1 MGLIKTTDAQTLAR
15 RALDTAER
23 AERNIRVCSSYA
35 LTDMTEGEEFT
46 VGFSGATALQAEL
59 SSLTGDPVSAV
70 MTVTAAGTKQAHET
84 YTCNAVIAVKT
95 FSGLSGG
102 RYVFRLTAAGS
113 ISAARLFVTIHGGA
127 LDNAA

>member
-70 MTVTAAGTKQAHET
+70 LNAIAAGAGQTHATLTVQA
-84 YTCNAVIAVKT
+84 
-95 FSGLSGG
+95 G
-102 RYVFRLTAAGS
+102 
-113 ISAARLFVTIHGGA
+113 
-127 LDNAA
+127 